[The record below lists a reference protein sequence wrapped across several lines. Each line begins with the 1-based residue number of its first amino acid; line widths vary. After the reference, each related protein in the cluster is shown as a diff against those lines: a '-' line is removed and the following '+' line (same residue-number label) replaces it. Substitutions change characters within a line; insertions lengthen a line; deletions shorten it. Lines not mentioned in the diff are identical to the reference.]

1 MAQIVRSI
9 LTLNSNQTTM
19 DISKLL
25 VKAVITAFVS
35 LSLTGVWAYEAR
47 VVGVSDGD
55 TITVLDSS
63 KVQHKIRVAG
73 IDAPEKSQDFG
84 NRSKEHLSD
93 LVFGKTVSIPESKID
108 KYGRTVSRVLVG
120 NTDAGLEQIKAG
132 MAWHYKKYEI
142 EQSPA
147 DRTTYSSAENL
158 AKASKIGLWSQG
170 VQVRPED
177 FRHGDK
183 ALKPVGSGV
192 ECPCGTN
199 NLCTGPRGG
208 QFCMDG
214 GGKNKYAKL

>member
-9 LTLNSNQTTM
+9 LTLNSNQTIMNIRT
-19 DISKLL
+19 LL
-25 VKAVITAFVS
+25 VKAVITAFAS
-35 LSLTGVWAYEAR
+35 LSLACAWAYEAK

-55 TITVLDSS
+55 TITVLDGN
-63 KVQHKIRVAG
+63 KTQHKIRVAG
-73 IDAPEKSQDFG
+73 IDAPEKAQDFG
-84 NRSKEHLSD
+84 SRSKEHLSD
-93 LVFGKTVSIPESKID
+93 LVFGKTVNIPESKID
-108 KYGRTVSRVLVG
+108 KYGRTVSRVMFG

-147 DRTTYSSAENL
+147 DRTSYSSAENL
-158 AKASKIGLWSQG
+158 AKASKIGLWSQS

-183 ALKPVGSGV
+183 ASKPVGSGA

-214 GGKNKYAKL
+214 GGKKKYAK

>member
-1 MAQIVRSI
+1 MNVKKFIRKIAMAVAMS
-9 LTLNSNQTTM
+9 
-19 DISKLL
+19 L
-25 VKAVITAFVS
+25 VVFGVQAFE
-35 LSLTGVWAYEAR
+35 GK
-47 VVGVSDGD
+47 VVGISDGD

-63 KVQHKIRVAG
+63 NTQHKIRVAG

-93 LVFGKTVSIPESKID
+93 LVFGKTVYIPESKID
-108 KYGRTVSRVLVG
+108 KYGRTVSRVMIG

-132 MAWHYKKYEI
+132 MAWHYKRYEI
-142 EQSPA
+142 EQSSA
-147 DRTTYSSAENL
+147 DRTSYSSAENL

-183 ALKPVGSGV
+183 ASKPVGSGA

-214 GGKNKYAKL
+214 GGKKKYAK